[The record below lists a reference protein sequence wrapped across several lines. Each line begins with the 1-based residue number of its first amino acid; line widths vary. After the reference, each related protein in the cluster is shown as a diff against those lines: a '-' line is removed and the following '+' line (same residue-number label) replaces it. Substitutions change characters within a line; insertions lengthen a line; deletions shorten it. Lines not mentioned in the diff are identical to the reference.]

1 MSGSVQIILIY
12 VVVGLVIGAFSAFI
26 AGEKNRNSLH
36 WFLLGLLFNIIALLA
51 LMAVPPEKENSKKPN
66 NQTLQKSKRVGN
78 YKAEN
83 VMRFLLFILGIA
95 LIVLIGYFNFS

>member
-1 MSGSVQIILIY
+1 MSGFFQIILIY

-26 AGEKNRNSLH
+26 AGEKNRDTLY

-51 LMAVPPEKENSKKPN
+51 LMAVPSVKRDIKKP
-66 NQTLQKSKRVGN
+66 QKQKQRFSQKVVN

-83 VMRFLLFILGIA
+83 VMRLLLFVLGIM
-95 LIVLIGYFNFS
+95 LIILIGYFNFS